1 MPLLFL
7 AWLTYA
13 AGLFMGFGGVAF
25 PGVALGVV
33 ALGWGVLQRDARTVA
48 LALLLSAGAL
58 RAHGERATDAGCM
71 ERTLLDGRASV
82 LLSTDMFTLVD
93 EDAIVPIDD
102 FAKTEPDPT
111 AW

>member
-71 ERTLLDGRASV
+71 ERTLHPQVAAS
-82 LLSTDMFTLVD
+82 
-93 EDAIVPIDD
+93 
-102 FAKTEPDPT
+102 
-111 AW
+111 